1 MAAPLS
7 KSKRW
12 LVVFLGC
19 LLLLLALTGYKV
31 LQIRHFMAIAAS
43 YPEPSET
50 VEATVVKP
58 ENWQDSVTTVGEVL
72 APQTVE
78 LRNELEGRVVA
89 VGFRAGDNI
98 KKDQMLLQ
106 LDASE
111 DIAQLRAAQADAQLA
126 NTALARYTKLVTQ
139 KLVSREQ
146 YDQARAQYAVAIAHA
161 QALQAVID
169 KKTITAPFDGRAG
182 LHHLQAGQYLAANTV
197 ITQLVGSLTTVWV
210 DFSLPQQ
217 QSGIALETP
226 ISISASGTLTA
237 PLTGKIIAADSAI
250 STTSRNKKW
259 RAAIAN
265 TDEQLK
271 PGMLVDVQVPI
282 TAEHNVIAIPATA
295 VQYNDAG
302 NFVYV
307 ITPADNNT
315 LRATA
320 RSVTIGTEK
329 NQRIVIESGLQA
341 DERIATSGSYKLH
354 NGMLVN
360 IKEAA
365 KDTVNE

>member
-1 MAAPLS
+1 MVAQLS
-7 KSKRW
+7 KLKRW
-12 LVVFLGC
+12 LVVFFGC
-19 LLLLLALTGYKV
+19 LLLLLALATYKA

-58 ENWQDSVTTVGEVL
+58 ESWQDSVTTVGEVL

-78 LRNELEGRVVA
+78 MRNELEGRVVA
-89 VGFRAGDNI
+89 VGFHAGDNI

-126 NTALARYTKLVTQ
+126 NTALTRYAKLVTQ

-146 YDQARAQYAVAIAHA
+146 YDQAQAQYTVAIAHT
-161 QALQAVID
+161 QALQATID

-182 LHHLQAGQYLAANTV
+182 LHHLQIGQYLAANTV
-197 ITQLVGSLTTVWV
+197 ITQLVGSLATVWV

-217 QSGIALETP
+217 QSGIPLETP
-226 ISISASGTLTA
+226 ISISASGALTT

-265 TDEQLK
+265 PEEKLK

-282 TAEHNVIAIPATA
+282 TAAHDVIAVPATA
-295 VQYNDAG
+295 VQYSDAG
-302 NFVYV
+302 NLVYV

-315 LRATA
+315 LRATV
-320 RSVTIGTEK
+320 RSVVIGAEK
-329 NQRIVIESGLQA
+329 NQHIIIESGLQTN
-341 DERIATSGSYKLH
+341 ERIATSGSYKLH

-360 IKEAA
+360 IKEVA
-365 KDTVNE
+365 KDTAQ

>member
-1 MAAPLS
+1 MTAQPSTL
-7 KSKRW
+7 KRW
-12 LVVFLGC
+12 LVVFFGC
-19 LLLLLALTGYKV
+19 LLLLLALAGYKV
-31 LQIRHFMAIAAS
+31 LQIRHLMAIAAS

-50 VEATVVKP
+50 VEAETVKT

-78 LRNELEGRVVA
+78 LRNELEGRVIA
-89 VGFRAGDNI
+89 VGFHAGDTI

-126 NTALARYTKLVTQ
+126 QTALTRYAKLVTQ

-146 YDQARAQYAVAIAHA
+146 YDQARAQFAVATAHA
-161 QALQAVID
+161 QALQATID

-182 LHHLQAGQYLAANTV
+182 LHHLQPGQYLAANTV
-197 ITQLVGSLTTVWV
+197 ITQLVGSLATVWV

-226 ISISASGTLTA
+226 VSINASGTLTT
-237 PLTGKIIAADSAI
+237 PLAGKIIASDSAI

-259 RAAIAN
+259 RAAVNNPA
-265 TDEQLK
+265 EKLK
-271 PGMLVDVQVPI
+271 PGMLVDVQVPV
-282 TAEHNVIAIPATA
+282 TAAHSVIAIPATA
-295 VQYNDAG
+295 VQYSDAG

-307 ITPADNNT
+307 ITPAEKNT

-320 RSVTIGTEK
+320 RTVTLGTEK
-329 NQRIVIESGLQA
+329 NQRVVIESGLHV

-360 IKEAA
+360 IKDAEQETAQ
-365 KDTVNE
+365 